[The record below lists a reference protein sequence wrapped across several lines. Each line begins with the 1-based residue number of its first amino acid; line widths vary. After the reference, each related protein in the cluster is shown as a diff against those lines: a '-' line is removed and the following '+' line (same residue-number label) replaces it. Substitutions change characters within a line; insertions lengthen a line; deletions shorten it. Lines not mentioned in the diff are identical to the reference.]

1 MLGYK
6 MVKNFWLTTLFF
18 NMAAENGILVG
29 NDGNCTPVRA
39 NLPPWGLIYPPWGL
53 IYFTAWAIM
62 SS

>member
-39 NLPPWGLIYPPWGL
+39 NLPP
-53 IYFTAWAIM
+53 
-62 SS
+62 